1 MDPSTRDVESF
12 AASLDAFRSCLD
24 ESQSAAFASA
34 NFDDLQLDILAI
46 QADQDRHR
54 TMMNLPRLNSFLA
67 GMEGLDSA
75 LRCFLS
81 DEIVTTLMAHI
92 WGPTRWFLKTA
103 SVDDFAFDQLLDVYY
118 LLGQEFV
125 PFNECEVLFRES
137 PETRQCLSSLYDDLL
152 RFEAAVARLFGRSS
166 WLKTFRPSWR
176 GLAANF
182 EAIAVSLKMHAAVIE
197 EVMFRTTSSSPA
209 AQRRASDTMSD
220 IVWDRSSVAAKMHQY
235 SVQRQV
241 LWQDFDA
248 QARDRMQ
255 RQSLEVSRWIA
266 ASPVTDAL
274 HAEYCRARA
283 SVPGAGR
290 WLLGRPK
297 IGRWLTA
304 PDLDS
309 PVIWLHGKPG
319 IGKTVLSSMLVEECV
334 SLQRQGEVPP
344 ASQVHFFYCE
354 EGDANLNTAL
364 GVFRGLLHQLL
375 LSRED
380 LLSTMLDEA
389 RNGGQLTLSTSETA
403 RDLVELCLESPSRRY
418 IVIDGLDACEPSE
431 AKRVVSL
438 LTHMAKKP
446 GVRAG
451 RLRVLFTSRSSA
463 ELKRVFDAANMLEI
477 DPAQN
482 LRDIHHYVGV
492 RLAKATGLPLN
503 EDETNQLQDQVTRQ
517 SGGLFLNAHLATE
530 SLMLQ
535 RSRTELQEAASRDNN
550 TGDWYARIL
559 SGVMQRVDQEFRGGR
574 ERASALFSWLSGA
587 KRPLHWHEVRGIA
600 CRSHDSIT
608 VAGDR
613 EPWEA
618 LIQSCRP
625 LLQVL
630 PGTRIQLIHQTAK
643 MHIEMPRAQC
653 DLAIFCLDHLSQPWF
668 DPDCPE
674 VDRRGHALQGRLA
687 LEDYIVANWAGHL
700 EAVLHDCKHLLKDTP
715 YGSAFERALVNFF
728 HIHHAGI
735 SQNTDAPPVLRAHD
749 IPGIASHAKLLAL
762 YTHVY
767 NHRKSGHHDPRVS
780 VVTVD
785 DAFSKNR
792 KVLEALASTVG
803 GRGAL
808 AVAYGPKMFK
818 CSQPACD
825 FFSEGF
831 ETEAERDHH
840 LNRHERPFPCPLNG
854 CTQAPFGFTTK
865 KDRERHVRHYHPEES
880 DQPPAFVQ
888 PTRRVEDARF
898 LCNICGK
905 SFTRNINLKGH
916 MRSHFGE
923 RPFACSSCGKAFTRL
938 NDCRR
943 HEKIHVKKAE

>member
-319 IGKTVLSSMLVEECV
+319 IGELSARKHPAEGRENVNCSSGKTVLSSMLVEECV

-517 SGGLFLNAHLATE
+517 SGGKSAKA
-530 SLMLQ
+530 
-535 RSRTELQEAASRDNN
+535 RS
-550 TGDWYARIL
+550 
-559 SGVMQRVDQEFRGGR
+559 
-574 ERASALFSWLSGA
+574 
-587 KRPLHWHEVRGIA
+587 
-600 CRSHDSIT
+600 CDS
-608 VAGDR
+608 D
-613 EPWEA
+613 
-618 LIQSCRP
+618 
-625 LLQVL
+625 
-630 PGTRIQLIHQTAK
+630 
-643 MHIEMPRAQC
+643 
-653 DLAIFCLDHLSQPWF
+653 
-668 DPDCPE
+668 
-674 VDRRGHALQGRLA
+674 
-687 LEDYIVANWAGHL
+687 
-700 EAVLHDCKHLLKDTP
+700 
-715 YGSAFERALVNFF
+715 
-728 HIHHAGI
+728 
-735 SQNTDAPPVLRAHD
+735 
-749 IPGIASHAKLLAL
+749 
-762 YTHVY
+762 
-767 NHRKSGHHDPRVS
+767 
-780 VVTVD
+780 
-785 DAFSKNR
+785 
-792 KVLEALASTVG
+792 
-803 GRGAL
+803 
-808 AVAYGPKMFK
+808 
-818 CSQPACD
+818 
-825 FFSEGF
+825 GF
-831 ETEAERDHH
+831 
-840 LNRHERPFPCPLNG
+840 
-854 CTQAPFGFTTK
+854 
-865 KDRERHVRHYHPEES
+865 
-880 DQPPAFVQ
+880 
-888 PTRRVEDARF
+888 
-898 LCNICGK
+898 
-905 SFTRNINLKGH
+905 
-916 MRSHFGE
+916 
-923 RPFACSSCGKAFTRL
+923 
-938 NDCRR
+938 
-943 HEKIHVKKAE
+943 

>member
-125 PFNECEVLFRES
+125 PFNE
-137 PETRQCLSSLYDDLL
+137 
-152 RFEAAVARLFGRSS
+152 
-166 WLKTFRPSWR
+166 PSWR

-290 WLLGRPK
+290 WLLGRPE

-446 GVRAG
+446 G
-451 RLRVLFTSRSSA
+451 
-463 ELKRVFDAANMLEI
+463 LKRVFDAANMLEI

-587 KRPLHWHEVRGIA
+587 KRPLHWHE
-600 CRSHDSIT
+600 
-608 VAGDR
+608 
-613 EPWEA
+613 
-618 LIQSCRP
+618 
-625 LLQVL
+625 VL

-840 LNRHERPFPCPLNG
+840 LNRHERPFPCPLDG